1 MSKRPLN
8 VNEYIDAL
16 SGQTK
21 KYAIMMRNA
30 IKKAAPDAEEGI
42 SYNVPGYK
50 QNGVL
55 VYFAAYKHHIGFYP
69 TPSAMDAFRKELSA
83 YKLGVGTVQFPLD
96 KPLPL
101 KLITRIVKYRV
112 KENSKKVNADLRKCL
127 KK

>member
-1 MSKRPLN
+1 MNKKAGSVK
-8 VNEYIDAL
+8 EYIDSLA
-16 SGQTK
+16 GAAK
-21 KYAIMMRNA
+21 KSAMLMRKA
-30 IKKAAPDAEEGI
+30 IKEAAPDAEEGM
-42 SYNVPGYK
+42 SYNVPAYK